1 MSARRQLGPPLRAVA
16 TLTAAAVLWALSIDQ
31 IDVRALD
38 DLGFVSQMP
47 PLMVVSLGLL
57 AIGFTLTLRLQP
69 LPLWLGVV
77 PTLLLIG
84 MVYGLPTFVEDA
96 PRFAVAYLHAGFT
109 ERIADDGT
117 LLPLVDARFNWPLFF
132 VLGAV
137 VTQIAGVANALALQ
151 PWAPIVSTLL
161 YLPPVIVIYRS
172 LTNDPR
178 LVWGAT
184 FFFVAANWIGQD
196 YYSPQAFNYLLY
208 LTVLAILLR
217 WFRVEG
223 VPGWIR
229 RTVDFVDRRW
239 PGLRAPMRE
248 IEPVPSPNRAFATPS
263 QRAMLVGVLAV
274 IIGASAASHQLTPF
288 AILAAATALVVL
300 RRTQLKGL
308 PIITAVIVG
317 LWVSY
322 MTVVFLAGNVVGLL
336 EDLLA
341 AGQNASEAVG
351 DRIQGSDVH
360 VFVVQ
365 FRLAMTLGFWMLALY
380 GFLRRVRLGYLDLD
394 AVALAFVPFG
404 LLALQSYGG
413 EMLLR
418 VYLFSL
424 PFMAFLA
431 AAAFV
436 PTLSRPL
443 SPWTTRALAITA
455 LGLVL
460 ALMVTRHGNERADA
474 ITPEETAAAAH
485 LYAIA
490 PDGAHIGAVN
500 SWAPLRFVRYE
511 DVVYTTLDDQ
521 FVGLTPAAI
530 AARIDEPSGC
540 GYLFISR
547 TQQAAA
553 ELYLGVDAD
562 AWQRAEERLI
572 ASPLFEPIFENRDAT
587 ILLALPAQ
595 GDCRG

>member
-1 MSARRQLGPPLRAVA
+1 LS
-16 TLTAAAVLWALSIDQ
+16 AAAILWALSIGQ

-57 AIGFTLTLRLQP
+57 AIGFALTLRVQP
-69 LPLWLGVV
+69 LPVWLGIA
-77 PTLLLIG
+77 PSLLVIA

-109 ERIADDGT
+109 DRIATDGT
-117 LLPLVDARFNWPLFF
+117 LLPFVDARFNWPLFF
-132 VLGAV
+132 VLGAL
-137 VTQIAGVANALALQ
+137 VTQVAGIANALAMQ
-151 PWAPIVSTLL
+151 PWAPVVSTLL

-172 LTNDPR
+172 LTTDMR
-178 LVWGAT
+178 LVWAAV
-184 FFFVAANWIGQD
+184 FVFVAANWIGQD
-196 YYSPQAFNYLLY
+196 YYAPQAFNYLLY
-208 LTVLAILLR
+208 LTVLAILFR

-223 VPGWIR
+223 VPAWIGR
-229 RTVDFVDRRW
+229 AVEWVDRRW
-239 PGLRAPMRE
+239 SGLRAPMRDL
-248 IEPVPSPNRAFATPS
+248 EPVPSPDRPFATPS
-263 QRAMLVGVLAV
+263 QRAMLVVVLV
-274 IIGASAASHQLTPF
+274 ILIGASAASHQLTPF
-288 AILAAATALVVL
+288 AILAAVTALAVL
-300 RRTQLKGL
+300 GRTQLRGL

-322 MTVVFLAGNVVGLL
+322 MTVVFLAGNLPGLL

-351 DRIQGSDVH
+351 DRIQGSDTH

-365 FRLAMTLGFWMLALY
+365 LRLAMTLGFWVLALY

-394 AVALAFVPFG
+394 TVALAFVPFG

-424 PFMAFLA
+424 PFMAFLV
-431 AAAFV
+431 AAAFI
-436 PTLSRPL
+436 PTPARPL
-443 SPWTTRALAITA
+443 SAWTTRALAVAA
-455 LGLVL
+455 LGLLL

-474 ITPEETAAAAH
+474 ITPAEAAAAAH
-485 LYAIA
+485 LYEIA

-500 SWAPLRFVRYE
+500 SWAPLRFVRYQE
-511 DVVYTTLDDQ
+511 VVYTTLDNR
-521 FVGLTPAAI
+521 FVAATPASI
-530 AARIDEPSGC
+530 AALIDAPGEC
-540 GYLFISR
+540 GYLFLSR

-553 ELYLGVDAD
+553 ELYQGVDAQ
-562 AWQRAEERLI
+562 AWRRAEQRLV
-572 ASPLFEPIFENRDAT
+572 ASGLFEPIFRNGDAT
-587 ILLALPAQ
+587 VLLAVPAPE
-595 GDCRG
+595 DCRG